1 MKSLRKKL
9 NKKGFTLVELV
20 VVIAIIGILA
30 AFAVPKFLGFQE
42 DARVK
47 GDVSTGKQVADITSV
62 LVSQDKITLPATG
75 ATKTVTIA
83 TTTTGNDAGT
93 DAEKIVAKMQN
104 KVALKSKN
112 GLTAGGASESIIITL
127 SPNGEITVH
136 AADATVAANMLYPT
150 PGGNFK

>member
-47 GDVSTGKQVADITSV
+47 GDVSTAKQVADITSV
-62 LVSQDKITLPATG
+62 LVSQDKIALPATLAGETTITITKDG
-75 ATKTVTIA
+75 AA
-83 TTTTGNDAGT
+83 AAGDAN
-93 DAEKIVAKMQN
+93 AALVVEKMQN
-104 KVALKSKN
+104 KAILKSKSGKDN
-112 GLTAGGASESIIITL
+112 SIIITL
-127 SPNGEITVH
+127 KGSGEVTVH
-136 AADATVAANMLYPT
+136 AKAVAADDMLYPT
-150 PGGNFK
+150 PGGNFD

>member
-47 GDVSTGKQVADITSV
+47 GDVSTAKQVADITSV

-75 ATKTVTIA
+75 GTKEIVIA
-83 TTTTGNDAGT
+83 TTTTGSDTGT

-104 KVALKSKN
+104 KVSLKSKN
-112 GLTAGGASESIIITL
+112 GLTTAGASESIIITL
-127 SPNGEITVH
+127 SPNGEIKVH
-136 AADATVAANMLYPT
+136 ANSSADDADMLYPT

>member
-47 GDVSTGKQVADITSV
+47 GDVSTAKQVADITSV

-75 ATKTVTIA
+75 ATKTITIE
-83 TTTTGNDAGT
+83 TTTAGNETGT

-104 KVALKSKN
+104 KVSLKSKN
-112 GLTAGGASESIIITL
+112 GLTAAGASEDIVITL
-127 SPNGEITVH
+127 NPTGEVTVH
-136 AADATVAANMLYPT
+136 AGAVAAADMLYPT
-150 PGGNFK
+150 PGGNFD